1 MEKIKANI
9 NKKYQYKENIKN
21 REDKNYLLKIN
32 H

>member
-9 NKKYQYKENIKN
+9 NKNYQYKENTKN
-21 REDKNYLLKIN
+21 REDKNDLLKIN